1 MTGRMLVPLLF
12 TFAAMALP
20 LGWHAIVDHRVHLL
34 WLRHVVPGLQIPATA
49 HQEWWDSLPFRH
61 QVAVNA
67 ALTAFGLLLGLAWL
81 LYEPAAVVTGGLA
94 ALTGLTVMTVR
105 RRRVARA
112 ERT

>member
-1 MTGRMLVPLLF
+1 MTGRMFVPLLI

-20 LGWHAIVDHRVHLL
+20 VGWHAIVDHRVHLL
-34 WLRHVVPGLQIPATA
+34 LLRRVVPGVQVPANA

-67 ALTAFGLLLGLAWL
+67 AVTAFGLLLGVAWL
-81 LYEPAAVVTGGLA
+81 LYEPAAAITGGLA
-94 ALTGLTVMTVR
+94 AVAGLTVMAVR
-105 RRRVARA
+105 RRRTARA